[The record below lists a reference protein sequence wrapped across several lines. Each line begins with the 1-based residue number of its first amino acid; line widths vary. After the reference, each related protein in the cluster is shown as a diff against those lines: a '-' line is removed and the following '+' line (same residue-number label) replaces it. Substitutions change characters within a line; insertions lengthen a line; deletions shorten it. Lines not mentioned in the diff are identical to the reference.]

1 MATKKD
7 LVEAH
12 AFSRR
17 RLVTAFVSGAPG
29 GREVE
34 PTRPGRTV
42 VGGVALAVLLVA
54 GAAIAS
60 ILSPRSPSGWTD
72 GGLVVSKE
80 RGAAYVILEG
90 GDDPVLRPVINVTS
104 AQLILGSDLDPS
116 VVKQSEI
123 DKHTIGEDIGIL
135 SAPATVPDAD
145 LLLES
150 GWTACTGTGAGV
162 ALDASEDAQVR
173 ELSGAGMLV
182 RSRGRVYLV
191 AESAEPDDSGETR
204 AHSYLVPDRGSVDLL
219 LEQLGLPIRE
229 EAVEVPQRW
238 LTLFP
243 SGGALS
249 FASFG
254 LEGYGQRSDVAG
266 QDGLPADAK
275 VGDRYESA
283 GIQLLVTKE
292 APVSLT
298 PFAAAVYASVEKPAG
313 YEPRTLRPSGDPQVR
328 QVVPAY
334 EQAHWPAEAL
344 TRVDGEHCAVLRA
357 DPDGAPVV
365 RLGTDPTPE
374 ASAVARAV
382 GPADVEI
389 SVDAGR
395 GAYALSGSWDGREIG
410 TPYLVDAKG
419 VAYALVGREVAERL
433 GYAGVDPPVVP
444 DSWVKLF
451 DDGVP
456 LSVDAALCPPEQ
468 PGRRSTCE

>member
-60 ILSPRSPSGWTD
+60 ILSPRAPSDWTD

-80 RGAAYVILEG
+80 RGAAYVILDG

-104 AQLILGSDLDPS
+104 AQLILGSDLDPN

-135 SAPATVPDAD
+135 SAPATVPDPG

-150 GWTACTGTGAGV
+150 GWTACTAGGAGV
-162 ALDASEDAQVR
+162 AVDVSEQPEVR
-173 ELSGAGMLV
+173 ELTGAGMLV

-191 AESAEPDDSGETR
+191 AESAKPDAAGQTR
-204 AHSYLVPDRGSVDLL
+204 AYSYLLPDRGSVDLL
-219 LEQLGLPIRE
+219 LEQLGLPILE
-229 EAVEVPQRW
+229 EAVEVPERW
-238 LTLFP
+238 LALFP

-249 FASFG
+249 FAAFG
-254 LEGYGQRSDVAG
+254 LEGFGQRSDVAG
-266 QDGLPADAK
+266 QDGLPADAR
-275 VGDRYESA
+275 VGDRYQSA
-283 GIQLLVTKE
+283 GIELLVTKQ

-313 YEPRTLRPSGDPQVR
+313 YEPRTLRPEGDPQLR
-328 QVVPAY
+328 QEVPAY
-334 EQAHWPAEAL
+334 ERASWPADAL
-344 TRVDGEHCAVLRA
+344 QRVDGEHCAVL
-357 DPDGAPVV
+357 DLSPDAAPVV
-365 RLGTDPTPE
+365 RLGTDPSPE
-374 ASAVARAV
+374 ASAVGREVA
-382 GPADVEI
+382 PTSVER
-389 SVDAGR
+389 SVDSGR
-395 GAYALSGSWDGREIG
+395 GAYALSGSWDGREVG

-419 VAYALVGREVAERL
+419 VAYALVGAEVAERL
-433 GYAGVDPPVVP
+433 GYADVEAPVVP
-444 DSWVKLF
+444 DSWVELF
-451 DDGVP
+451 AEGVP

-468 PGRRSTCE
+468 PGRSTTCE